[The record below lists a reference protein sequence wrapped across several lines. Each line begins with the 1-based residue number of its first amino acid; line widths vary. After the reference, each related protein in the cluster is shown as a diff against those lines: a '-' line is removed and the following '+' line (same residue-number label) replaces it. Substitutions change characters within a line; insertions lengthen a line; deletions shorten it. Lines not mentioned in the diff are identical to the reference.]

1 MDNGVAPDGAA
12 AASASVPIGT
22 GGRVWWTR
30 QQIVVLSLLLAASVC
45 SYVDRYILPLL
56 QETIKI
62 ELKLSDSALG
72 IATGPAFA
80 MFYAIS
86 SLPVARLAERFDR
99 RKLLSATVAFWSMM
113 TAVTGMANSWLV
125 LVLCRFGVGAGE
137 GGGVPTSHSLLS
149 DYFPRN
155 QRGMAMAVLSMGAPI
170 AGILMPLV
178 GGYVAHIWGWRVA
191 FFTLGGAGVILAAI
205 IFFVLRD
212 PRSTSTVQRDAPEP
226 FFRDLRWLFSNPA
239 FAWLFVAGAMMGIG
253 QGGFGVFLPSFLIRV
268 HGLNV
273 VEAGTILAIGGVV
286 GVVGTFAGGYLA
298 DRYGSGRGQSYP
310 LVCAL
315 SAILTAIGYLGALYS
330 SAWPVVFAFL
340 VVAMCTSD
348 MKTGP
353 NYAAVQNLVPV
364 RMRATA
370 AAVFMIAATLIGS
383 SIGPLLAGVIS
394 DIVAGAQFPARFGE
408 FLTTCPGGRA
418 PDGSAAD
425 LVEACRSAGST
436 GLESGLKVIGL
447 AYIGS
452 ALAFLM
458 CAKYFAPHDTGAA

>member
-1 MDNGVAPDGAA
+1 
-12 AASASVPIGT
+12 
-22 GGRVWWTR
+22 
-30 QQIVVLSLLLAASVC
+30 
-45 SYVDRYILPLL
+45 
-56 QETIKI
+56 
-62 ELKLSDSALG
+62 
-72 IATGPAFA
+72 
-80 MFYAIS
+80 
-86 SLPVARLAERFDR
+86 
-99 RKLLSATVAFWSMM
+99 MM
-113 TAVTGMANSWLV
+113 TAMTGMANSLAV

-178 GGYVAHIWGWRVA
+178 GGYVAHVWGWRVA
-191 FFTLGGAGVILAAI
+191 FFTLGGGGVVLAAI
-205 IFFVLRD
+205 IYLVLRD
-212 PRSTSTVQRDAPEP
+212 PRTVSAMPQSEP
-226 FFRDLRWLFSNPA
+226 QPFIRDLRWLFANPA
-239 FAWLFVAGAMMGIG
+239 YAWLFVAGALMGIG
-253 QGGFGVFLPSFLIRV
+253 QGGFGVFLPSFLMRV
-268 HGLNV
+268 HGLDL
-273 VEAGTILAIGGVV
+273 VESGGILAIGGIV

-298 DRYGSGRGQSYP
+298 DRFGSGRGQSYP

-330 SAWPVVFAFL
+330 SAWIAVFAFL
-340 VVAMCTSD
+340 VLAMCTSD

-383 SIGPLLAGVIS
+383 SIGPLLAGVVS
-394 DIVAGAQFPARFGE
+394 DLVADTEFPARFGE
-408 FLTTCPGGRA
+408 FLTACPGGRA
-418 PDGSAAD
+418 PDGAAAA

-436 GLESGLKVIGL
+436 GLETGLKVIGV

-458 CAKYFAPHDTGAA
+458 CAKYFAPHDTDVN

>member
-1 MDNGVAPDGAA
+1 MDKRTA
-12 AASASVPIGT
+12 T
-22 GGRVWWTR
+22 GGNAPIAATAVEGRQGREWWTQR
-30 QQIVVLSLLLAASVC
+30 QIGVLALLLAASVC

-62 ELKLSDSALG
+62 DLKLSDSALG

-80 MFYAIS
+80 IFYALS

-99 RKLLSATVAFWSMM
+99 RKLLSATVAFWSTM
-113 TAVTGMANSWLV
+113 TAITGMANSLLV

-149 DYFPRN
+149 DYFPRH

-178 GGYVAHIWGWRVA
+178 GGFIAHVYGWRVA
-191 FFTLGGAGVILAAI
+191 FYTLGIVGIVLAATI
-205 IFFVLRD
+205 YSLLRD
-212 PRSTSTVQRDAPEP
+212 PRSAATSTRSQPQP
-226 FFRDLRWLFSNPA
+226 FGRDLKWLFGNRA
-239 FAWLFVAGAMMGIG
+239 YAWLFAAGAMMGIG
-253 QGGFGVFLPSFLIRV
+253 QAGFAVFLPSFLMRV
-268 HGLNV
+268 YGLDL
-273 VEAGTILAIGGVV
+273 VESGSVLAIGGVV

-298 DRYGSGRGQSYP
+298 DRFAGSRGQSYP

-315 SAILTAIGYLGALYS
+315 SAILTGIGYLGALYT
-330 SAWPVVFAFL
+330 SAWPVAFL
-340 VVAMCTSD
+340 FLVLAMCTSD

-353 NYAAVQNLVPV
+353 NYAAVQNLVPT

-383 SIGPLLAGVIS
+383 SVGPLIAGVVS
-394 DIVAGAQFPARFGE
+394 DMAADAAFPAAAGE
-408 FLTTCPGGRA
+408 FLATCPGGRA
-418 PDGSAAD
+418 VAGAD
-425 LVEACRSAGST
+425 PALAEACRTAGST
-436 GLESGLKVIGL
+436 GLQTALKVIGM

-452 ALAFLM
+452 AFAFIM
-458 CAKYFAPHDTGAA
+458 CARHFSPHDGETA